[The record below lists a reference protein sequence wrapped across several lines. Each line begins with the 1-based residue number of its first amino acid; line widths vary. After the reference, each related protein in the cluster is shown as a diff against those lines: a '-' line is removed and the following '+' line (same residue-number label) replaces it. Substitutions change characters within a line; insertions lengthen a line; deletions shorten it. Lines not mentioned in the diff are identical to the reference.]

1 MNGIK
6 SSKAITLI
14 ALVVTIVVLMILA
27 GISIQMLKGDN
38 GIVTKSN
45 EAKLES
51 RAGNVDEEVKMW
63 KNNNKMI
70 KTQNEVTGTSE
81 ALVSKEE
88 MLEKLIQEGI
98 VYEKEIDRD
107 KEIITIG
114 TREIPY
120 GEEVDKRALIMLV
133 NSGDTGFVKLPIAGE
148 IDDSTKV
155 DWGDGVIATGDKNIH
170 NNKYASVIQNE
181 GAKSKIVAASGG
193 LSTTHTYSEKN
204 KEYIVTITGKCTEIY
219 NGDEINDNILEIIQW
234 GETGLETVCLE
245 NCTKLRK
252 IASPT
257 EKSFEK
263 ITDFSYGFT
272 VCEKLTSIPE
282 DLFANCPNVTTFK
295 GTFAG
300 CTSLTSIPSTLFAN
314 CPNVTTFEG
323 TFAGCTSL
331 TSIPSTLFTNCPNV
345 TTFYGTFW
353 DCESL
358 TSIPSILFAN
368 CPNVT
373 TFEGTFAGCTSL
385 TSIPLTLFANCLNV
399 TNFGSTFYKCTGL
412 TGEPIK
418 LWERVPNGSTNEP
431 DGGGCYYNATGL
443 NNYENIPEYWRA
455 PGGE

>member
-14 ALVVTIVVLMILA
+14 ALVVTIVVLLILA

-70 KTQNEVTGTSE
+70 KTQNEVTGESE

-120 GEEVDKRALIMLV
+120 GEEVDKSALIILV
-133 NSGDTGFVKLPIAGE
+133 NSGDTGEVKLPIAGE

-155 DWGDGVIATGDKNIH
+155 NWGDGVIATGDKNIH
-170 NNKYASVIQNE
+170 NNKYASVTQNDSV
-181 GAKSKIVAASGG
+181 KNKIAAIEIDSQY
-193 LSTTHTYSEKN
+193 TEHTYPEKN
-204 KEYIVTITGKCTEIY
+204 KEYIVTITGKCTGIY
-219 NGDEINDNILEIIQW
+219 TGNEINDNILEIIQW
-234 GETGLETVCLE
+234 GETGLEYVKLARCI
-245 NCTKLRK
+245 NLRK

-263 ITDFSYGFT
+263 ITDFSNGFYG
-272 VCEKLTSIPE
+272 CESLTSIPE
-282 DLFANCPNVTTFK
+282 DLFANCSNVK
-295 GTFAG
+295 
-300 CTSLTSIPSTLFAN
+300 
-314 CPNVTTFEG
+314 TFEK
-323 TFAGCTSL
+323 
-331 TSIPSTLFTNCPNV
+331 
-345 TTFYGTFW
+345 TFW
-353 DCESL
+353 YCESL
-358 TSIPSILFAN
+358 TSIPEN
-368 CPNVT
+368 
-373 TFEGTFAGCTSL
+373 
-385 TSIPLTLFANCLNV
+385 LFANCLNV
-399 TNFGSTFYKCTGL
+399 NNFVGTFYECTGL

-418 LWERVPNGSTNEP
+418 LWERVPNGSTNDYNGTP
-431 DGGGCYYNATGL
+431 NGYGCYYNATGL

-455 PGGE
+455 SIEA

>member
-1 MNGIK
+1 MNRIK

-133 NSGDTGFVKLPIAGE
+133 NSGETGEVKLPIAGE

-155 DWGDGVIATGDKNIH
+155 NWGDGVIATGDKNIH
-170 NNKYASVIQNE
+170 NNKYASVTQNDSV
-181 GAKSKIVAASGG
+181 KNKIAEIDSQY
-193 LSTTHTYSEKN
+193 TEHTYPEKN
-204 KEYIVTITGKCTEIY
+204 KEYIVTITGKCTKLY
-219 NGDEINDNILEIIQW
+219 NDEYENGNILEIIQW
-234 GETGLETVCLE
+234 GETGLEEVCLDG
-245 NCTKLRK
+245 CTKLRK

-263 ITDFSYGFT
+263 ITDFS
-272 VCEKLTSIPE
+272 C
-282 DLFANCPNVTTFK
+282 
-295 GTFAG
+295 TFAG

-314 CPNVTTFEG
+314 CPNVTTFEL
-323 TFAGCTSL
+323 TFEDCTSL
-331 TSIPSTLFTNCPNV
+331 TSIPSTLFANCPNA
-345 TTFYGTFW
+345 TSFERTFCY
-353 DCESL
+353 CKSL
-358 TSIPSILFAN
+358 TSIPENLFAN

-373 TFEGTFAGCTSL
+373 NFRGTF
-385 TSIPLTLFANCLNV
+385 
-399 TNFGSTFYKCTGL
+399 YECTGL

-418 LWERVPNGSTNEP
+418 LWKRVPNGSTNNYIGEP
-431 DGGGCYYNATGL
+431 DGYGCYYNATGL

-455 PGGE
+455 LSGV

>member
-1 MNGIK
+1 MNRIK

-120 GEEVDKRALIMLV
+120 GEEVDKSALIILV

-170 NNKYASVIQNE
+170 NNKYASVTQNDSV
-181 GAKSKIVAASGG
+181 KNKIAAIDSQY
-193 LSTTHTYSEKN
+193 TEHTYPEKN
-204 KEYIVTITGKCTEIY
+204 KGYIVTITGKCTGIIC
-219 NGDEINDNILEIIQW
+219 NGNDNILEIIQW
-234 GETGLETVCLE
+234 GETGLETVRLVY
-245 NCTKLRK
+245 CTKLRK

-263 ITDFSYGFT
+263 ITDFSYGFA

-282 DLFANCPNVTTFK
+282 DLFANCPNVTTFE
-295 GTFAG
+295 GTFAD

-314 CPNVTTFEG
+314 CPNVTDFALTFYR
-323 TFAGCTSL
+323 CKSL
-331 TSIPSTLFTNCPNV
+331 TSIPEN
-345 TTFYGTFW
+345 
-353 DCESL
+353 
-358 TSIPSILFAN
+358 LFAN
-368 CPNVT
+368 CSKVT
-373 TFEGTFAGCTSL
+373 DFWKTFRD
-385 TSIPLTLFANCLNV
+385 
-399 TNFGSTFYKCTGL
+399 CTGL

-418 LWERVPNGSTNEP
+418 LWGRVLNGSTNGYRGTP
-431 DGGGCYYNATGL
+431 DGGRML
-443 NNYENIPEYWRA
+443 L
-455 PGGE
+455 

>member
-14 ALVVTIVVLMILA
+14 ALVVTIVVLLILA

-38 GIVTKSN
+38 GIVTKTN

-70 KTQNEVTGTSE
+70 KTQNEVTGESE

-120 GEEVDKRALIMLV
+120 GEEVDKRALIILV
-133 NSGDTGFVKLPIAGE
+133 NSGDTGEVKLPVLETEEGIT
-148 IDDSTKV
+148 IDWGDDKVTTAENKNTEGKKYANIVQNDSTK
-155 DWGDGVIATGDKNIH
+155 
-170 NNKYASVIQNE
+170 NKS
-181 GAKSKIVAASGG
+181 AKRPPQQIE
-193 LSTTHTYSEKN
+193 HTYPEIN
-204 KEYIVTITGKCTEIY
+204 KDYKVTITGKCTKLY
-219 NGDEINDNILEIIQW
+219 NGYENDNILEIIQW
-234 GETGLETVCLE
+234 GETGLEDVKLARCI
-245 NCTKLRK
+245 NLRK

-282 DLFANCPNVTTFK
+282 DLFANCPNVTTF
-295 GTFAG
+295 
-300 CTSLTSIPSTLFAN
+300 
-314 CPNVTTFEG
+314 EG

-331 TSIPSTLFTNCPNV
+331 TSIPSTLF
-345 TTFYGTFW
+345 
-353 DCESL
+353 E
-358 TSIPSILFAN
+358 
-368 CPNVT
+368 
-373 TFEGTFAGCTSL
+373 
-385 TSIPLTLFANCLNV
+385 NCLYV
-399 TNFGSTFYKCTGL
+399 TNFGGTFYKCIGL

-418 LWERVPNGSTNEP
+418 LWKRVLNGSTNNYIGKP
-431 DGGGCYYNATGL
+431 DGYGCYYNATGL
-443 NNYENIPEYWRA
+443 NNYENIPEYWR
-455 PGGE
+455 EESLE

>member
-1 MNGIK
+1 MNRIK

-14 ALVVTIVVLMILA
+14 ALVVTIVVLLILA

-38 GIVTKSN
+38 GIVTKTN

-70 KTQNEVTGTSE
+70 KTQNEVTGESE

-120 GEEVDKRALIMLV
+120 GEEVDKSALIILV
-133 NSGDTGFVKLPIAGE
+133 NSGDTGEVKLPIAGE

-170 NNKYASVIQNE
+170 NNKYASVTQNDSV
-181 GAKSKIVAASGG
+181 KNKIAEIDSQY
-193 LSTTHTYSEKN
+193 TEHTYPEKN
-204 KEYIVTITGKCTEIY
+204 KDYKVTITGKCTEIY

-234 GETGLETVCLE
+234 GETGLEEVCLE
-245 NCTKLRK
+245 YCTKLRK

-263 ITDFSYGFT
+263 ITDFSFGFYR
-272 VCEKLTSIPE
+272 CESLTSIPEKLFANCPNVTDFTLTFEYCTSLTSIPE
-282 DLFANCPNVTTFK
+282 DLFASCPNVKTFLK
-295 GTFAG
+295 TFGG
-300 CTSLTSIPSTLFAN
+300 CTSLTSIPEN
-314 CPNVTTFEG
+314 
-323 TFAGCTSL
+323 
-331 TSIPSTLFTNCPNV
+331 
-345 TTFYGTFW
+345 
-353 DCESL
+353 
-358 TSIPSILFAN
+358 
-368 CPNVT
+368 
-373 TFEGTFAGCTSL
+373 
-385 TSIPLTLFANCLNV
+385 LFANCLKV
-399 TNFGSTFYKCTGL
+399 TNFVGTFYECTGL

-418 LWERVPNGSTNEP
+418 LWERVQNGSTNDYKGRP

-443 NNYENIPEYWRA
+443 NNYENIPEYWRSEI
-455 PGGE
+455 GGEDT

>member
-1 MNGIK
+1 MDGIK

-38 GIVTKSN
+38 GIVTKTN

-120 GEEVDKRALIMLV
+120 GEEVDKSALIMLV
-133 NSGDTGFVKLPIAGE
+133 NSGDTGEVWLPIWETEEGR
-148 IDDSTKV
+148 II
-155 DWGDGVIATGDKNIH
+155 DWGDGKVTTAENKNTGEK
-170 NNKYASVIQNE
+170 KYASVIQND
-181 GAKSKIVAASGG
+181 GAKSKIALISRP
-193 LSTTHTYSEKN
+193 THTYSEKN
-204 KEYIVTITGKCTEIY
+204 KEYIVTITGKCIGIICT
-219 NGDEINDNILEIIQW
+219 GNDNILEIIQW
-234 GETGLETVCLE
+234 GETGLEYISLE
-245 NCTKLRK
+245 ECINLRK

-263 ITDFSYGFT
+263 ITDFSYTFAGCT
-272 VCEKLTSIPE
+272 SLTRIPE
-282 DLFANCPNVTTFK
+282 NLFANCPNVTTFEA
-295 GTFAG
+295 TFAD

-314 CPNVTTFEG
+314 C
-323 TFAGCTSL
+323 L
-331 TSIPSTLFTNCPNV
+331 K
-345 TTFYGTFW
+345 
-353 DCESL
+353 
-358 TSIPSILFAN
+358 
-368 CPNVT
+368 
-373 TFEGTFAGCTSL
+373 
-385 TSIPLTLFANCLNV
+385 V
-399 TNFGSTFYKCTGL
+399 TNFVGTFYRCTGL

-418 LWERVPNGSTNEP
+418 LWERVPNGSTNNYIGKPNGE
-431 DGGGCYYNATGL
+431 GCYYKATGL

-455 PGGE
+455 PGK

>member
-1 MNGIK
+1 MNRIK

-133 NSGDTGFVKLPIAGE
+133 NSGETGEVELPIAGE
-148 IDDSTKV
+148 IDDRTKV
-155 DWGDGVIATGDKNIH
+155 DWGDGKVTTAENKNTGEK
-170 NNKYASVIQNE
+170 KYASVIQND
-181 GAKSKIVAASGG
+181 GAKSKIALAYPP
-193 LSTTHTYSEKN
+193 THTYSEKN
-204 KEYIVTITGKCTEIY
+204 KDYKVTITGKCTRIIC
-219 NGDEINDNILEIIQW
+219 NGNDNILEIIQW
-234 GETGLETVCLE
+234 GETGLERVCLRG
-245 NCTKLRK
+245 CTKLRK

-282 DLFANCPNVTTFK
+282 DLFANCPNVTTFYT
-295 GTFAG
+295 TFAY
-300 CTSLTSIPSTLFAN
+300 CTSLTRIPEN
-314 CPNVTTFEG
+314 
-323 TFAGCTSL
+323 
-331 TSIPSTLFTNCPNV
+331 
-345 TTFYGTFW
+345 
-353 DCESL
+353 
-358 TSIPSILFAN
+358 
-368 CPNVT
+368 
-373 TFEGTFAGCTSL
+373 
-385 TSIPLTLFANCLNV
+385 LFANCLNV
-399 TNFGSTFYKCTGL
+399 TIFRGTFLKCTGL

-418 LWERVPNGSTNEP
+418 LWKRVPNGSTNDYIGEP
-431 DGGGCYYNATGL
+431 DGYGCYYNATGL
-443 NNYENIPEYWRA
+443 NNYENIPEYWRT
-455 PGGE
+455 EFMD

>member
-14 ALVVTIVVLMILA
+14 ALVVTIVVLLILA

-38 GIVTKSN
+38 GIVTKAN

-70 KTQNEVTGTSE
+70 KTQNKVTGTSE

-98 VYEKEIDRD
+98 VYEKEIDRK

-114 TREIPY
+114 PREIPY
-120 GEEVDKRALIMLV
+120 GEGVDKRALMMLV

-170 NNKYASVIQNE
+170 NNKYASVTQNDSVKNKIAE
-181 GAKSKIVAASGG
+181 IDSKY
-193 LSTTHTYSEKN
+193 TEHTYPEKN
-204 KEYIVTITGKCTEIY
+204 KGYIVTITGKCTGIIC
-219 NGDEINDNILEIIQW
+219 NGNDNILEIIQW
-234 GETGLETVCLE
+234 GETGLEKVRLVY
-245 NCTKLRK
+245 CTKLIK
-252 IASPT
+252 IAGPT

-263 ITDFSYGFT
+263 ITDFSYGFA

-282 DLFANCPNVTTFK
+282 DLFANCPNVTNFE
-295 GTFAG
+295 GTFAS

-314 CPNVTTFEG
+314 C
-323 TFAGCTSL
+323 
-331 TSIPSTLFTNCPNV
+331 
-345 TTFYGTFW
+345 
-353 DCESL
+353 
-358 TSIPSILFAN
+358 
-368 CPNVT
+368 
-373 TFEGTFAGCTSL
+373 
-385 TSIPLTLFANCLNV
+385 LNV
-399 TNFGSTFYKCTGL
+399 TNFGGTFYKCTGL

-418 LWERVPNGSTNEP
+418 LWKRVLNGSTNNYIGKP
-431 DGGGCYYNATGL
+431 DGYGCYYNATGL
-443 NNYENIPEYWRA
+443 NNYENIPEYWRKSRN
-455 PGGE
+455 

>member
-14 ALVVTIVVLMILA
+14 ALVVTIVVLLILA

-38 GIVTKSN
+38 GIVTKAN

-98 VYEKEIDRD
+98 VYEKEIDRK

-133 NSGDTGFVKLPIAGE
+133 NSGDTGEVKLPVLETEEGRTI
-148 IDDSTKV
+148 
-155 DWGDGVIATGDKNIH
+155 DWGDGEVTTAENKNTEGKKYGNIVQ
-170 NNKYASVIQNE
+170 NDSTKNKSAQGPPQQIE
-181 GAKSKIVAASGG
+181 
-193 LSTTHTYSEKN
+193 HTYPEIN
-204 KEYIVTITGKCTEIY
+204 KDYKVTITGKCTKLY
-219 NGDEINDNILEIIQW
+219 NGDEKYDNILEIIQW
-234 GETGLETVCLE
+234 GETGLERVCLGG
-245 NCTKLRK
+245 CTKLRK

-263 ITDFSYGFT
+263 ITDFSYGFA
-272 VCEKLTSIPE
+272 VCETLTSIPE
-282 DLFANCPNVTTFK
+282 DLFANCPNVTDFTLTFY
-295 GTFAG
+295 G

-314 CPNVTTFEG
+314 C
-323 TFAGCTSL
+323 
-331 TSIPSTLFTNCPNV
+331 
-345 TTFYGTFW
+345 
-353 DCESL
+353 
-358 TSIPSILFAN
+358 
-368 CPNVT
+368 
-373 TFEGTFAGCTSL
+373 
-385 TSIPLTLFANCLNV
+385 LNV
-399 TNFGSTFYKCTGL
+399 TNFGGTFYECTGL

-418 LWERVPNGSTNEP
+418 LWERVPNGSTNDYKGIP
-431 DGGGCYYNATGL
+431 DGNGCYCNATGL

-455 PGGE
+455 LSGV

>member
-1 MNGIK
+1 MNRIK

-38 GIVTKSN
+38 GIVTKTN

-120 GEEVDKRALIMLV
+120 GEEVDKSALIMLV
-133 NSGDTGFVKLPIAGE
+133 NSGDTGEVWLPLLETEEGRI
-148 IDDSTKV
+148 I
-155 DWGDGVIATGDKNIH
+155 DWGDGKVTTAENKNTGEK
-170 NNKYASVIQNE
+170 KYASVIQND
-181 GAKSKIVAASGG
+181 GAKSKIAVASA
-193 LSTTHTYSEKN
+193 TAPTHTYSEKN
-204 KEYIVTITGKCTEIY
+204 KEYIVTITGKCTEIWIY
-219 NGDEINDNILEIIQW
+219 NEDEKNDNILEIIQW
-234 GETGLETVCLE
+234 GETGLEKVRLE
-245 NCTKLRK
+245 YCTKLRK

-263 ITDFSYGFT
+263 ITDFSYGFYG
-272 VCEKLTSIPE
+272 CESLTSIPE
-282 DLFANCPNVTTFK
+282 KLFANCPNVTNFE
-295 GTFAG
+295 GTFAS

-314 CPNVTTFEG
+314 C
-323 TFAGCTSL
+323 
-331 TSIPSTLFTNCPNV
+331 
-345 TTFYGTFW
+345 
-353 DCESL
+353 
-358 TSIPSILFAN
+358 
-368 CPNVT
+368 
-373 TFEGTFAGCTSL
+373 
-385 TSIPLTLFANCLNV
+385 LNV
-399 TNFGSTFYKCTGL
+399 TNFIGTFYECTGL

-418 LWERVPNGSTNEP
+418 LWERVPNGSTNDYEGIP
-431 DGGGCYYNATGL
+431 DGKGCYYNATGL

-455 PGGE
+455 PGK

>member
-1 MNGIK
+1 MNRIK

-38 GIVTKSN
+38 GIVTKTN

-120 GEEVDKRALIMLV
+120 GEEVDKSALIMLV
-133 NSGDTGFVKLPIAGE
+133 NSGDTGEVWLPIWETEEGR
-148 IDDSTKV
+148 II
-155 DWGDGVIATGDKNIH
+155 DWGDGKVTTAENKNTGEK
-170 NNKYASVIQNE
+170 KYASVIQND
-181 GAKSKIVAASGG
+181 GAKSKIALISRP
-193 LSTTHTYSEKN
+193 THTYSEKN
-204 KEYIVTITGKCTEIY
+204 KEYIVTITGKCTEIWIY
-219 NGDEINDNILEIIQW
+219 IEDEKNDNILEIIQW
-234 GETGLETVCLE
+234 GETGLEKVRLE
-245 NCTKLRK
+245 YCTKLRK

-263 ITDFSYGFT
+263 ITDFSYTFAGCT
-272 VCEKLTSIPE
+272 SLTRIPE
-282 DLFANCPNVTTFK
+282 NLFANCPNVTTFEA
-295 GTFAG
+295 TFAD

-314 CPNVTTFEG
+314 C
-323 TFAGCTSL
+323 L
-331 TSIPSTLFTNCPNV
+331 K
-345 TTFYGTFW
+345 
-353 DCESL
+353 
-358 TSIPSILFAN
+358 
-368 CPNVT
+368 
-373 TFEGTFAGCTSL
+373 
-385 TSIPLTLFANCLNV
+385 V
-399 TNFGSTFYKCTGL
+399 TNFVGTFYRCTGL

-418 LWERVPNGSTNEP
+418 LWERVPNGSTNNYIGKPNGE
-431 DGGGCYYNATGL
+431 GCYYKATGL

-455 PGGE
+455 PGK

>member
-1 MNGIK
+1 MDRIK

-14 ALVVTIVVLMILA
+14 ALVVTIVVLLILA

-120 GEEVDKRALIMLV
+120 GEEVDKSALIILV

-170 NNKYASVIQNE
+170 NNKYASVTQNDSV
-181 GAKSKIVAASGG
+181 KNKIAAIDSQY
-193 LSTTHTYSEKN
+193 TEHTYPEKN
-204 KEYIVTITGKCTEIY
+204 KDYKVTITGKCTEIY

-234 GETGLETVCLE
+234 GETGLEYISLE
-245 NCTKLRK
+245 ECINLRK

-263 ITDFSYGFT
+263 ITDFSDGFYG
-272 VCEKLTSIPE
+272 CKSLTSIPE

-314 CPNVTTFEG
+314 CPNVTTFEV

-331 TSIPSTLFTNCPNV
+331 TSIPSTLF
-345 TTFYGTFW
+345 
-353 DCESL
+353 
-358 TSIPSILFAN
+358 
-368 CPNVT
+368 
-373 TFEGTFAGCTSL
+373 
-385 TSIPLTLFANCLNV
+385 ANCLYV
-399 TNFGSTFYKCTGL
+399 TNFGGTFYKCTGL

-418 LWERVPNGSTNEP
+418 LWKRVQNGSTNNYIGEP
-431 DGGGCYYNATGL
+431 DGCGCYYKATEL
-443 NNYENIPEYWRA
+443 NNYENIPEYWR
-455 PGGE
+455 ESLE

>member
-14 ALVVTIVVLMILA
+14 ALVVTIVVLLILA

-38 GIVTKSN
+38 GIVTKAN

-98 VYEKEIDRD
+98 VYEKEIDRK

-133 NSGDTGFVKLPIAGE
+133 NSGDTGFVNLPIAGE

-155 DWGDGVIATGDKNIH
+155 DWGDGKVTTAENKNTGEK
-170 NNKYASVIQNE
+170 KYASVIQND
-181 GAKSKIVAASGG
+181 GAKSKIAAIS
-193 LSTTHTYSEKN
+193 LPTHTYSEKN
-204 KEYIVTITGKCTEIY
+204 KEYIVTITEKCIGIIG
-219 NGDEINDNILEIIQW
+219 NGNDNILEIIQW
-234 GETGLETVCLE
+234 GETGLEKVCLKD
-245 NCTKLRK
+245 CTKLRK

-263 ITDFSYGFT
+263 ITDFSYGFA
-272 VCEKLTSIPE
+272 VCETLTSIPE
-282 DLFANCPNVTTFK
+282 DLFANCPNVTDFTLTFY
-295 GTFAG
+295 G

-314 CPNVTTFEG
+314 C
-323 TFAGCTSL
+323 
-331 TSIPSTLFTNCPNV
+331 
-345 TTFYGTFW
+345 
-353 DCESL
+353 
-358 TSIPSILFAN
+358 
-368 CPNVT
+368 
-373 TFEGTFAGCTSL
+373 
-385 TSIPLTLFANCLNV
+385 LNV
-399 TNFGSTFYKCTGL
+399 TNFGGTFYECTGL

-418 LWERVPNGSTNEP
+418 LWERVPNGSTNDYKGIP
-431 DGGGCYYNATGL
+431 DGNGCYCNATGL

-455 PGGE
+455 LSGV

>member
-1 MNGIK
+1 MNRIK

-38 GIVTKSN
+38 GIVTKTN

-120 GEEVDKRALIMLV
+120 GEEVDKSALIMLV
-133 NSGDTGFVKLPIAGE
+133 NSGDTGEVWLPLLETEEGRI
-148 IDDSTKV
+148 I
-155 DWGDGVIATGDKNIH
+155 DWGDGKVTTAENKNTGEK
-170 NNKYASVIQNE
+170 KYASVIQND
-181 GAKSKIVAASGG
+181 GAKSKIAAISRP
-193 LSTTHTYSEKN
+193 THTYSEKN
-204 KEYIVTITGKCTEIY
+204 KEYIVTITGKCTEIWIY
-219 NGDEINDNILEIIQW
+219 NEDEKNDNILEIIQW
-234 GETGLETVCLE
+234 GETGLEKVRLE
-245 NCTKLRK
+245 YCTKLRK

-263 ITDFSYGFT
+263 ITDFSYTFAGCT
-272 VCEKLTSIPE
+272 SLTRIPE
-282 DLFANCPNVTTFK
+282 NLFANCPNVTTFEA
-295 GTFAG
+295 TFAD

-314 CPNVTTFEG
+314 C
-323 TFAGCTSL
+323 L
-331 TSIPSTLFTNCPNV
+331 K
-345 TTFYGTFW
+345 
-353 DCESL
+353 
-358 TSIPSILFAN
+358 
-368 CPNVT
+368 
-373 TFEGTFAGCTSL
+373 
-385 TSIPLTLFANCLNV
+385 V
-399 TNFGSTFYKCTGL
+399 TNFVGTFYRCTGL

-418 LWERVPNGSTNEP
+418 LWERVPNGSTNNYIGKPNGE
-431 DGGGCYYNATGL
+431 GCYYKATGL

-455 PGGE
+455 PGK

>member
-1 MNGIK
+1 MNRIK

-14 ALVVTIVVLMILA
+14 ALVVTIVVLLILA

-38 GIVTKSN
+38 GIVTKAN

-98 VYEKEIDRD
+98 VYEKEIDRK

-133 NSGDTGFVKLPIAGE
+133 NSGDTGFVNLPIAGE

-155 DWGDGVIATGDKNIH
+155 DWGDGKVTTAENKNTGEK
-170 NNKYASVIQNE
+170 KYASVIQNDSVKNRIAE
-181 GAKSKIVAASGG
+181 IDSQY
-193 LSTTHTYSEKN
+193 TEHTYPEKN
-204 KEYIVTITGKCTEIY
+204 KEYIVTITGKCTKLY
-219 NGDEINDNILEIIQW
+219 NDEYGNENILEIIQW
-234 GETGLETVCLE
+234 GETGLEKVRLE
-245 NCTKLRK
+245 ACTKLRK

-263 ITDFSYGFT
+263 ITDFSFGFYR
-272 VCEKLTSIPE
+272 CASLTSIPE
-282 DLFANCPNVTTFK
+282 DLFANCPNVTTFE
-295 GTFAG
+295 GTFAD

-314 CPNVTTFEG
+314 CLNVT
-323 TFAGCTSL
+323 S
-331 TSIPSTLFTNCPNV
+331 
-345 TTFYGTFW
+345 FYGTF
-353 DCESL
+353 
-358 TSIPSILFAN
+358 F
-368 CPNVT
+368 
-373 TFEGTFAGCTSL
+373 
-385 TSIPLTLFANCLNV
+385 
-399 TNFGSTFYKCTGL
+399 KCTGL

-418 LWERVPNGSTNEP
+418 LWERVPNGSANGYKGIP
-431 DGGGCYYNATGL
+431 DGNVCYYNATGL
-443 NNYENIPEYWRA
+443 NNYENIPRYWRVNSG
-455 PGGE
+455 PD

>member
-14 ALVVTIVVLMILA
+14 ALVVTIVVLLILA
-27 GISIQMLKGDN
+27 GISIQMLKGEN
-38 GIVTKSN
+38 GIVTKTN

-98 VYEKEIDRD
+98 VYEKEIDRK

-133 NSGDTGFVKLPIAGE
+133 NSGETGEVELPIAGE
-148 IDDSTKV
+148 IDDRTKV
-155 DWGDGVIATGDKNIH
+155 DWGDGKVTTAENKNTGEK
-170 NNKYASVIQNE
+170 KYASVIQNE
-181 GAKSKIVAASGG
+181 GAKSKIASA
-193 LSTTHTYSEKN
+193 SIPIHTYSEKN

-282 DLFANCPNVTTFK
+282 DLFANCPNVTTFEE
-295 GTFAG
+295 TFAD
-300 CTSLTSIPSTLFAN
+300 CTSLTSIPEKLFANCPNATSFERTFFYCKSLTSIPEKLFAN
-314 CPNVTTFEG
+314 CPNVTNFRG
-323 TFAGCTSL
+323 TF
-331 TSIPSTLFTNCPNV
+331 
-345 TTFYGTFW
+345 Y
-353 DCESL
+353 E
-358 TSIPSILFAN
+358 
-368 CPNVT
+368 
-373 TFEGTFAGCTSL
+373 
-385 TSIPLTLFANCLNV
+385 
-399 TNFGSTFYKCTGL
+399 CTGL

-418 LWERVPNGSTNEP
+418 LWKRVLNGSTNNYIGEP
-431 DGGGCYYNATGL
+431 NGYGCYCNATGL

-455 PGGE
+455 SYSDSV

>member
-1 MNGIK
+1 MNRIK

-120 GEEVDKRALIMLV
+120 GEEVDKRALIILV
-133 NSGDTGFVKLPIAGE
+133 NSGDTGEVKLPVLETEEGIT
-148 IDDSTKV
+148 I
-155 DWGDGVIATGDKNIH
+155 DWGDGKVTTAENKNTEGK
-170 NNKYASVIQNE
+170 KYANIVQNDSTKN
-181 GAKSKIVAASGG
+181 KSAQMPPQQIE
-193 LSTTHTYSEKN
+193 HTYPEIN
-204 KEYIVTITGKCTEIY
+204 KDYKVTITGKCTKLY
-219 NGDEINDNILEIIQW
+219 NGYENDNILEIIQW
-234 GETGLETVCLE
+234 GETGLEDVKLAGCI
-245 NCTKLRK
+245 NLRK

-263 ITDFSYGFT
+263 ITDFSYGFY
-272 VCEKLTSIPE
+272 ESISLTSIPE
-282 DLFANCPNVTTFK
+282 DLFANCPNVTTFY
-295 GTFAG
+295 GTFAECTSLTSIQSTLFANCPNVTTFEATFVD

-314 CPNVTTFEG
+314 CPNVTTFEV

-331 TSIPSTLFTNCPNV
+331 TSIPSTLF
-345 TTFYGTFW
+345 
-353 DCESL
+353 
-358 TSIPSILFAN
+358 
-368 CPNVT
+368 
-373 TFEGTFAGCTSL
+373 
-385 TSIPLTLFANCLNV
+385 ANCLYV
-399 TNFGSTFYKCTGL
+399 TNFVGTFYKCTGL

-418 LWERVPNGSTNEP
+418 LWKRVQNGSTNNYIGEP
-431 DGGGCYYNATGL
+431 DGCGCYYKATEL
-443 NNYENIPEYWRA
+443 NNYENIPEYWR
-455 PGGE
+455 ESLE